1 MKLRLGKRS
10 KSREPSIM
18 TERQARWV
26 SRIFTGFQA
35 IFVLLGIFFTVQ
47 GVLEWDRAAKSASWP
62 TVAGTVTR
70 SEVTSHRST
79 HKGRT
84 STSYH
89 AHIEFDYEV
98 DGRALHGNQRT
109 YKVMASSQ
117 SAANEAVAAYPV
129 GRSVNVSYDPQ
140 DPERAV
146 LEPGWDW
153 SNAIPIAVGLFA
165 IAFVSF
171 VRWLVERQLRKAVQR
186 MRDLQALSIDPKA
199 IEALADQMTAG
210 NAASTAEPAA
220 TQTSSG
226 SADAAAP
233 AKSSAPVETPAKS
246 SGPAELKPTFHDDLP
261 GAR

>member
-1 MKLRLGKRS
+1 MRIGFGKRS
-10 KSREPSIM
+10 KGLEPSVM

-26 SRIFTGFQA
+26 VWIFTGFQA
-35 IFVLLGIFFTVQ
+35 IFVLIGIFFTVR

-62 TVAGTVTR
+62 TVTGTVTR
-70 SEVTSHRST
+70 SEMTSHRST
-79 HKGRT
+79 HEGRT

-98 DGRALHGNQRT
+98 DGVGHHGDQRT
-109 YKVMASSQ
+109 YKVATSSQ
-117 SAANEAVAAYPV
+117 SAANDAVAAYPV
-129 GRSVNVSYDPQ
+129 GRSVTVSYDPQ

-171 VRWLVERQLRKAVQR
+171 LRWLVVGQVGKAVQR
-186 MRDLQALSIDPKA
+186 MKDLTALGIDPKA
-199 IEALADQMTAG
+199 IEALADQMTVGA
-210 NAASTAEPAA
+210 AASTAEPTAPPAA
-220 TQTSSG
+220 LG
-226 SADAAAP
+226 PADPDAP
-233 AKSSAPVETPAKS
+233 AKP
-246 SGPAELKPTFHDDLP
+246 SGPADLKPTFHGDLP

>member
-1 MKLRLGKRS
+1 MKLRWGKRS
-10 KSREPSIM
+10 TSRGPSVM
-18 TERQARWV
+18 TERHARWV
-26 SRIFTGFQA
+26 VWIFTGFQA
-35 IFVLLGIFFTVQ
+35 IFVLMGIFFAVQ
-47 GVLEWDRAAKSASWP
+47 GVLEWDRAAKSSSWP

-98 DGRALHGNQRT
+98 DGKGLHGNRRS
-109 YKVMASSQ
+109 YKVLASSQ

-129 GRSVNVSYDPQ
+129 GRSVTVSYDPQ

-171 VRWLVERQLRKAVQR
+171 VHWLVVRQVRKAVQR
-186 MRDLQALSIDPKA
+186 MKDLTALGIDPKA
-199 IEALADQMTAG
+199 IEALADETTEGA
-210 NAASTAEPAA
+210 AASTAEPAA
-220 TQTSSG
+220 PPASSG
-226 SADAAAP
+226 PAASTA
-233 AKSSAPVETPAKS
+233 PAKS

>member
-10 KSREPSIM
+10 KSRGPAVM

-26 SRIFTGFQA
+26 VWIFTGFQA
-35 IFVLLGIFFTVQ
+35 IFVLLGIFFTAQ

-62 TVAGTVTR
+62 TVDGTVTR
-70 SEVTSHRST
+70 SEVTSHRSRN
-79 HKGRT
+79 KGRT
-84 STSYH
+84 TTSYH
-89 AHIEFDYEV
+89 AHIEFDYAV
-98 DGRALHGNQRT
+98 DGKALHGNRRT

-129 GRSVNVSYDPQ
+129 GRSVTVSYDPQ

-165 IAFVSF
+165 IAFVSL
-171 VRWLVERQLRKAVQR
+171 VRWLVVRQVHKAVQR
-186 MRDLQALSIDPKA
+186 MKDLQALGIDPMA
-199 IEALADQMTAG
+199 IEALDGETTQGA
-210 NAASTAEPAA
+210 AASTAAP
-220 TQTSSG
+220 TSSG
-226 SADAAAP
+226 SVEPTAQ
-233 AKSSAPVETPAKS
+233 AKP
-246 SGPAELKPTFHDDLP
+246 SGPTELKPTFHDDLP

>member
-1 MKLRLGKRS
+1 MRIRLGKRS
-10 KSREPSIM
+10 KSRGPAVM

-26 SRIFTGFQA
+26 VWIFTGFQS
-35 IFVLLGIFFTVQ
+35 IFVLLGIFFTAQ
-47 GVLEWDRAAKSASWP
+47 GVLEWDRAARSASWP
-62 TVAGTVTR
+62 TVPGTVTR

-89 AHIEFDYEV
+89 AHIEFDYLV
-98 DGRALHGNQRT
+98 DGTSHHGSRRT
-109 YKVMASSQ
+109 YKVMASSK

-129 GRSVNVSYDPQ
+129 GRSVTVSYDPQ

-171 VRWLVERQLRKAVQR
+171 LRWLVVRQVSKAVQR
-186 MRDLQALSIDPKA
+186 MKDLQALGIDPKT
-199 IEALADQMTAG
+199 IEALADETTAG
-210 NAASTAEPAA
+210 AAASTAEPTA
-220 TQTSSG
+220 TPTSSG
-226 SADAAAP
+226 PADSAA
-233 AKSSAPVETPAKS
+233 PAKS

>member
-1 MKLRLGKRS
+1 
-10 KSREPSIM
+10 M

-26 SRIFTGFQA
+26 TRIFTVFWA
-35 IFVLLGIFFTVQ
+35 IFVLLGIFFAVQ

-70 SEVTSHRST
+70 SEVTSHRSST
-79 HKGRT
+79 KGRT
-84 STSYH
+84 TTSYH
-89 AHIEFDYEV
+89 AHIEFDYAV
-98 DGRALHGNQRT
+98 DGKALHGNRRT

-129 GRSVNVSYDPQ
+129 GRSVTVSYDPQ

-171 VRWLVERQLRKAVQR
+171 VHWLVVRQFRKAVQR
-186 MRDLQALSIDPKA
+186 AKDLQALGIDPMA
-199 IEALADQMTAG
+199 IEALADDTTAG
-210 NAASTAEPAA
+210 ALASRAESTAPASPAGLAEPM
-220 TQTSSG
+220 
-226 SADAAAP
+226 AP
-233 AKSSAPVETPAKS
+233 AKP
-246 SGPAELKPTFHDDLP
+246 SGPSELKPTFHDELP

>member
-10 KSREPSIM
+10 SSRGPAVM

-26 SRIFTGFQA
+26 TRIFTVFWA
-35 IFVLLGIFFTVQ
+35 IFVLLGIFFAVQ

-70 SEVTSHRST
+70 SEVTSHRSST
-79 HKGRT
+79 KGRT
-84 STSYH
+84 TTSYH
-89 AHIEFDYEV
+89 AHIEFDYAV
-98 DGRALHGNQRT
+98 DGKALHGNRRT

-129 GRSVNVSYDPQ
+129 GRSVTVSYDPQ

-171 VRWLVERQLRKAVQR
+171 LRWLVVRQVSKAVQR
-186 MRDLQALSIDPKA
+186 MKDLQALGIDPKT
-199 IEALADQMTAG
+199 IEALADETTAG
-210 NAASTAEPAA
+210 AAASTAEPTA
-220 TQTSSG
+220 TPTSSG
-226 SADAAAP
+226 PADSAA
-233 AKSSAPVETPAKS
+233 PAKS
-246 SGPAELKPTFHDDLP
+246 SGPAELKPAFHDDLP

>member
-1 MKLRLGKRS
+1 MKFRFGKRS
-10 KSREPSIM
+10 SKREPAVM

-26 SRIFTGFQA
+26 TRIFTGFQA
-35 IFVLLGIFFTVQ
+35 IFVLVGIFFTVQ

-62 TVAGTVTR
+62 TVQGTVTR
-70 SEVTSHRST
+70 SEVTTHRST
-79 HKGRT
+79 HKGRS

-98 DGRALHGNQRT
+98 DGKALHGNRRT

-117 SAANEAVAAYPV
+117 SAANEAVAAYPT
-129 GRSVNVSYDPQ
+129 GSSVTVSYDPK

-171 VRWLVERQLRKAVQR
+171 IRWLVVRNVQKAVQR
-186 MRDLQALSIDPKA
+186 MKDLTALGIDPKT
-199 IEALADQMTAG
+199 IEALADGTTPGASV
-210 NAASTAEPAA
+210 STAEP
-220 TQTSSG
+220 T
-226 SADAAAP
+226 AP
-233 AKSSAPVETPAKS
+233 ATTPERSDSSDATKS
-246 SGPAELKPTFHDDLP
+246 SGPTELKPTFHDDLP

>member
-1 MKLRLGKRS
+1 
-10 KSREPSIM
+10 M

-26 SRIFTGFQA
+26 TRIFTVFWA
-35 IFVLLGIFFTVQ
+35 IFVLLGIFFAVQ
-47 GVLEWDRAAKSASWP
+47 GTLEWIRAADSTSWP

-89 AHIEFDYEV
+89 AHIEFDYAV
-98 DGRALHGNQRT
+98 DGKALHGNRRT

-129 GRSVNVSYDPQ
+129 GRSVTVSYDPQ

-171 VRWLVERQLRKAVQR
+171 VHWLVVRQFRKAVQR
-186 MRDLQALSIDPKA
+186 AKELQALGIDPGA
-199 IEALADQMTAG
+199 IEALDGETTPGA
-210 NAASTAEPAA
+210 AASTAAP
-220 TQTSSG
+220 TSSG
-226 SADAAAP
+226 SAESTAP
-233 AKSSAPVETPAKS
+233 AKP